1 MKSGK
6 PIFYTSADSVLQIAA
21 HEETF
26 GLERLYALCRLAR
39 RLCDPLRIGRIIARP
54 AIREAWAKQGAVPM
68 TMTPAEFG
76 VYLEKDIAKWAD
88 VIKKADIKLQ

>member
-1 MKSGK
+1 MK
-6 PIFYTSADSVLQIAA
+6 
-21 HEETF
+21 
-26 GLERLYALCRLAR
+26 
-39 RLCDPLRIGRIIARP
+39 
-54 AIREAWAKQGAVPM
+54 EAWAKQGAVPM